1 MFSSVDEATR
11 FIAEE
16 GVEFVDVR
24 FCDLPGVMQH
34 FSIPIAT
41 FDKESLDKGLMF
53 DGSSIRGFTKIHESD
68 MKLMPDLST
77 AFIDPFRK
85 RKTLVLN
92 FFVVDPFTGE
102 PYSRDPRNIA
112 KRAEEYL
119 RSTGIADTVYFGAEA
134 EFYIFDDIRFDDLP
148 HRTGYAIDSREAW
161 WNTGKDEEPNLGYKT
176 RVKGGYFPVSPN
188 DQMADLRDEMTAK
201 CQQVGLQI
209 ERAHHEVGVGQQE
222 INYRFDT
229 LLAAADDVMKFKYV
243 IKNTAFE
250 AGRTATFMPK
260 PLFGDA
266 GSGMHCH
273 QSLWKDGQPLFHDE
287 RGYGG
292 LSDIARW
299 YIGGLLAHAP
309 SLLAFT
315 NPSVNS
321 FHRLVPGFEAPVNLV
336 YSARNRS
343 ACTRIPVTG
352 SSAKAKRIEYRT
364 PDASSNPYL
373 AFAAQLMAGLDGIRN
388 RIEPPAPIDKDLYE
402 LPPEEHADI
411 EQLPQSLEDALR
423 ALEEDHD
430 YLTEGG
436 VFDEDIIETWIAYK
450 RDKEIE
456 PLRQRPHPYEFTLY
470 YDL

>member
-1 MFSSVDEATR
+1 MFSSVDEAKDYL
-11 FIAEE
+11 AKE
-16 GVEFVDVR
+16 GVEFVDIR

-34 FSIPIAT
+34 FAIPIGT
-41 FDKESLDKGLMF
+41 FDDDALRDGLMF
-53 DGSSIRGFTKIHESD
+53 DGSSIRGFTEIHESD
-68 MKLMPDLST
+68 MKLIPDLGT
-77 AFIDPFRK
+77 AYIDPFRA
-85 RKTLVLN
+85 RKTLVMN

-102 PYSRDPRNIA
+102 PYSRDPRTIA
-112 KRAEEYL
+112 RRAEDYL
-119 RSTGIADTVYFGAEA
+119 RASGIADTVYFGAEP
-134 EFYIFDDIRFDDLP
+134 EFYVFDDVRFDDSP
-148 HRTGYAIDSREAW
+148 NKAGYHLDARGAW
-161 WNTGKDEEPNLGYKT
+161 WNTGTEERPNLGYKT
-176 RVKGGYFPVSPN
+176 RIQGGYFPVSPN
-188 DQMADLRDEMTAK
+188 DQEADLRDEMTRL
-201 CQQVGLQI
+201 CQEVGLRI
-209 ERAHHEVGVGQQE
+209 EREHHECGTGQQE

-229 LLAAADDVMKFKYV
+229 LLAAADDLMKFKYV
-243 IKNTAFE
+243 IKNAAFA
-250 AGRTATFMPK
+250 AGKTATFMPK

-273 QSLWKDGQPLFHDE
+273 QSLWKDGVPLFHDE

-292 LSDIARW
+292 LSDLARW

-315 NPSVNS
+315 NPSINS

-352 SSAKAKRIEYRT
+352 TSAKAKRIEYRT
-364 PDASSNPYL
+364 PDGSSNPYL

-402 LPPEEHADI
+402 LPPEEHAEI
-411 EQLPQSLEDALR
+411 EQLPQSLQDALR

-436 VFDEDIIETWIAYK
+436 VFDEDIIDTWIRYK
-450 RDKEIE
+450 REKEIE
-456 PLRQRPHPYEFTLY
+456 PLRQRPHPYEFALY
-470 YDL
+470 YDF

>member
-1 MFSSVDEATR
+1 MFSSVDEAKDYL
-11 FIAEE
+11 AKE
-16 GVEFVDVR
+16 GVEFVDIR

-34 FSIPIAT
+34 FTIPIGT
-41 FDKESLDKGLMF
+41 FDDDALRDGLMF
-53 DGSSIRGFTKIHESD
+53 DGSSIRGFTEIHESD
-68 MKLMPDLST
+68 MKLIPDLGT
-77 AFIDPFRK
+77 AYIDPFRA
-85 RKTLVLN
+85 RKTLVMN

-102 PYSRDPRNIA
+102 PYSRDPRTIA
-112 KRAEEYL
+112 RRAEDYL
-119 RSTGIADTVYFGAEA
+119 RASGIADTVYFGAEP
-134 EFYIFDDIRFDDLP
+134 EFYVFDDVRFDDSP
-148 HRTGYAIDSREAW
+148 NKAGYHLDARGAW
-161 WNTGKDEEPNLGYKT
+161 WNTGTEERPNLGYKT
-176 RVKGGYFPVSPN
+176 RIKGGYFPVSPN
-188 DQMADLRDEMTAK
+188 DQEADLRDEMTRL
-201 CQQVGLQI
+201 CQEVGLRI
-209 ERAHHEVGVGQQE
+209 EREHHECGTGQQE

-229 LLAAADDVMKFKYV
+229 LLAAADDLMKFKYV
-243 IKNTAFE
+243 IKNAAFA
-250 AGRTATFMPK
+250 AGKTATFMPK

-273 QSLWKDGQPLFHDE
+273 QSLWKDGVPLFHDE

-292 LSDIARW
+292 LSDLARW

-315 NPSVNS
+315 NPSINS

-352 SSAKAKRIEYRT
+352 TSAKAKRIEYRT
-364 PDASSNPYL
+364 PDGSSNPYL

-402 LPPEEHADI
+402 LPPEEHAEI
-411 EQLPQSLEDALR
+411 EQLPQSLQDALR

-436 VFDEDIIETWIAYK
+436 VFDEDIIDTWIRYK
-450 RDKEIE
+450 REKEIE
-456 PLRQRPHPYEFTLY
+456 PLRQRPHPYEFALY
-470 YDL
+470 YDF

>member
-1 MFSSVDEATR
+1 MFSSVDEAKDYL
-11 FIAEE
+11 AKE
-16 GVEFVDVR
+16 GVEFVDIR

-34 FSIPIAT
+34 FAIPIGT
-41 FDKESLDKGLMF
+41 FDDDALRDGLMF
-53 DGSSIRGFTKIHESD
+53 DGSSIRGFTEIHESD
-68 MKLMPDLST
+68 MKLIPDLGT
-77 AFIDPFRK
+77 AYIDPFRA
-85 RKTLVLN
+85 RKTLVMN

-102 PYSRDPRNIA
+102 PYSRDPRTIA
-112 KRAEEYL
+112 RRAEDYL
-119 RSTGIADTVYFGAEA
+119 RASGIADTVYFGAEP
-134 EFYIFDDIRFDDLP
+134 EFYVFDDVRFDDSP
-148 HRTGYAIDSREAW
+148 NKAGYHLDARGAW
-161 WNTGKDEEPNLGYKT
+161 WNTGTEERPNLGYKT
-176 RVKGGYFPVSPN
+176 RIKGGYFPVSPN
-188 DQMADLRDEMTAK
+188 DQEADLRDEMTRL
-201 CQQVGLQI
+201 CQEVGLRI
-209 ERAHHEVGVGQQE
+209 EREHHECGTGQQE

-229 LLAAADDVMKFKYV
+229 LLAAADDLMKFKYV
-243 IKNTAFE
+243 IKNAAFA
-250 AGRTATFMPK
+250 AGKTATFMPK

-273 QSLWKDGQPLFHDE
+273 QSLWKDGVPLFHDE

-292 LSDIARW
+292 LSDLARW

-315 NPSVNS
+315 NPSINS

-352 SSAKAKRIEYRT
+352 TSAKAKRIEYRT
-364 PDASSNPYL
+364 PDSSSNPYL

-402 LPPEEHADI
+402 LPPEEHAEI
-411 EQLPQSLEDALR
+411 EQLPQSLQDALR

-436 VFDEDIIETWIAYK
+436 VFDEDIIDTWIRYK
-450 RDKEIE
+450 REKEIE
-456 PLRQRPHPYEFTLY
+456 PLRQRPHPYEFALY
-470 YDL
+470 YDF